1 MRWRPANPFLNM
13 KPIDFVGAWTYA
25 LEHFLKSFLEVTFP
39 WIAVLIDWR
48 VPHVS
53 LDKELQEIIP
63 EAQPDPERFDKLIR
77 FRLISGKDAC
87 LWIHFEFSNQPDP
100 DLENRLNDRCQRFF
114 DRFGVG
120 VTHVTV
126 LAGEE

>member
-1 MRWRPANPFLNM
+1 MGWIRDRLRCGVKGYGRFLLCPERMRWRPANPFLNM

-53 LDKELQEIIP
+53 LDKELQEIMP

-87 LWIHFEFSNQPDP
+87 LWIHFEFSN
-100 DLENRLNDRCQRFF
+100 
-114 DRFGVG
+114 
-120 VTHVTV
+120 
-126 LAGEE
+126 